1 MACFICG
8 KNENILKINSNNN
21 TITLCQECST
31 QITKKLK
38 IMKSEQEE
46 YIANKDKFAK
56 NFHGKNYKEW
66 KSACYCCRW
75 CGDSNVGLRCSKQ
88 ECNCEEYPF

>member
-1 MACFICG
+1 MW

-56 NFHGKNYKEW
+56 NFHGKIIKNGKVHVIVVDGVEIVML
-66 KSACYCCRW
+66 
-75 CGDSNVGLRCSKQ
+75 D
-88 ECNCEEYPF
+88 